1 MNYSREVKNYIL
13 ITLGFAI
20 LFLTWL
26 FHLLSPIAKLLYKY
40 NHLVDYIN
48 KTFDT
53 GYSHTSITFFGT
65 EMENIVVLIDSIMV
79 AIVVIV
85 FLTIYLAIKW
95 SIKRDE

>member
-1 MNYSREVKNYIL
+1 MKREVRNYIS
-13 ITLGFAI
+13 ITLGFTI
-20 LFLTWL
+20 LFLMWL

-53 GYSHTSITFFGT
+53 GYSHTSVMFFGT
-65 EMENIVVLIDSIMV
+65 EMENITILIDTIMV

-85 FLTIYLAIKW
+85 FLTIYLAIRR
-95 SIKRDE
+95 SE